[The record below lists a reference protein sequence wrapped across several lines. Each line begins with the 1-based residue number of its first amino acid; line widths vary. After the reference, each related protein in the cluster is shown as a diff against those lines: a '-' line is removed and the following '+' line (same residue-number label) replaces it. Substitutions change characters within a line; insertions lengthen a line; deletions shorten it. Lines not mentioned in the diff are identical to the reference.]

1 MDNQKKFSEYEKRML
16 EGIGFTIQS
25 MDLCTIM
32 QCPPEG
38 CMRCPMQPII
48 KAQENFHNEL
58 ENAFSQ
64 E

>member
-32 QCPPEG
+32 KCPPEG
-38 CMRCPMQPII
+38 CVDCPMRPIVE
-48 KAQENFHNEL
+48 AQENFHNEL
-58 ENAFSQ
+58 EKAFSQ